1 MKKKSVYVII
11 CEMFLIIMRW
21 KMKQKIKLFSIVLII
36 LTCIFCISSC
46 QSTDKSDAYL
56 NHNQFK
62 QATFE
67 YNEETNKT
75 KVIFNATLINNTIYN
90 FNSFSISL
98 NLYSDSNI
106 TSTETYN
113 YDKGVKNGDSYT
125 GYFNFYAN
133 GKIDSIEYVSWTA
146 NYSSFWETYNVWLIV
161 SIILVSI
168 AFVIYL
174 ILMIIEDLE
183 LSDTF
188 DDITEFFEEH
198 IWVAIC
204 LLILLGGTIWGII
217 SSHWVP
223 VLIGVGAI
231 IAFILLS
238 LIAHLIKFIIDECS
252 WGGFG
257 YRAKQRDLETYDEN
271 VCDYIEDPEKLS
283 LFTVQQLKEYCREN
297 NVSGYSKL
305 NKSDLIDLITS
316 HDTKQDNS
324 QNHSQKN
331 ATKKKTNSLDE
342 LDKLIG
348 LESVKTQLKRIRAI
362 LLKNKNSNEKLNLHM
377 CFYGNPGTGKTVV
390 ARLMANIFYEAG
402 VLPTNKLIETDR
414 SGLCGQYV
422 GQTAPLTHKKVK
434 EAMGGVLFIDE
445 AYTLCADSSGEDY
458 GKEAIAALLK
468 DMEDYKG
475 KFCVILAGYKEEME
489 KMIALNPGFDSRI
502 NRKIDF
508 PDYSIDEQLQIFDI
522 MLKKK
527 NYEITDDG
535 KNKLLEV
542 LELQSKS
549 KHFAN
554 ARTVRNILESLIEI
568 QAVRTMEDENP
579 ENNSERII
587 RLEDVEQYYKEL

>member
-1 MKKKSVYVII
+1 MKY
-11 CEMFLIIMRW
+11 
-21 KMKQKIKLFSIVLII
+21 KIKLFSIVLII
-36 LTCIFCISSC
+36 LVCMFCISGC
-46 QSTDKSDAYL
+46 QSTNKSDSFFNYSV
-56 NHNQFK
+56 FE

-67 YNEETNKT
+67 YDEATNKT
-75 KVIFNATLINNTIYN
+75 KVVFNAMLTNSTIYS
-90 FNSFSISL
+90 FNSFSVRF

-106 TSTETYN
+106 VSTETYN
-113 YDKGVKNGDSYT
+113 YDRGVKNGDSYT
-125 GYFNFYAN
+125 GYFTFYAN

-146 NYSSFWETYNVWLIV
+146 NYSSFWKTYNIWFIV
-161 SIILVSI
+161 SIIIVSI

-174 ILMIIEDLE
+174 IFMIIEDLD

-188 DDITEFFEEH
+188 DAVVEFFEEH
-198 IWVAIC
+198 SWIAIF
-204 LLILLGGTIWGII
+204 LLIPLGSGAWGII

-223 VLIGVGAI
+223 VLIVVGAVV
-231 IAFILLS
+231 AFVLLV
-238 LIAHLIKFIIDECS
+238 LIAHLIKFIIGECS
-252 WGGFG
+252 YGGFG
-257 YRAKQRDLETYDEN
+257 EGISQGEEYDEEEFFDNQIEN
-271 VCDYIEDPEKLS
+271 VCNYIDDPEKLS
-283 LFTVQQLKEYCREN
+283 LFTVQQLREYCAYN
-297 NVSGYSKL
+297 NLTGYSKL
-305 NKSDLIDLITS
+305 NKSALIDLITS
-316 HDTKQDNS
+316 NNYKPMDTKKRNQS
-324 QNHSQKN
+324 KV
-331 ATKKKTNSLDE
+331 TTKKTNSLEE

-348 LESVKTQLKRIRAI
+348 LESVKNQLKRIRAI
-362 LLKNKNSNEKLNLHM
+362 LLKNKDSNEKLNLHM

-508 PDYSIDEQLQIFDI
+508 PDYSIDEQLQIFNI
-522 MLKKK
+522 MLAEK
-527 NYEITDDG
+527 NYEITDDA

-542 LELQSKS
+542 FELQSKS
-549 KHFAN
+549 QHFAN
-554 ARTVRNILESLIEI
+554 ARTVRNILEGLLEI
-568 QAVRTMEDENP
+568 QAVRTMEDENS
-579 ENNSERII
+579 ENDSERII
-587 RLEDVEQYYKEL
+587 RLEDIEQYYNELQA

>member
-1 MKKKSVYVII
+1 MKN
-11 CEMFLIIMRW
+11 
-21 KMKQKIKLFSIVLII
+21 KIKFFYVLFVLLIS
-36 LTCIFCISSC
+36 LFCFTGC
-46 QSTDKSDAYL
+46 QNTDKSDSFF
-56 NHNQFK
+56 NCSQFE

-67 YNEETNKT
+67 YDEEINKT
-75 KVIFNATLINNTIYN
+75 KVIFNATLTNNTIYN

-106 TSTETYN
+106 VSTETYN
-113 YDKGVKNGDSYT
+113 YDRGVKNGDSYT
-125 GYFNFYAN
+125 GFFNFYAN

-146 NYSSFWETYNVWLIV
+146 NYSSFWETYNVWFIV
-161 SIILVSI
+161 SIILVSV

-174 ILMIIEDLE
+174 IFMIIEDLD

-188 DDITEFFEEH
+188 DAFVDFFEEH
-198 IWVAIC
+198 GWIAII
-204 LLILLGGTIWGII
+204 LLIPLGSAIWGIV

-223 VLIGVGAI
+223 VLIVLGALLS
-231 IAFILLS
+231 FILLG
-238 LIAHLIKFIIDECS
+238 LIAHLIKFIIEECS
-252 WGGFG
+252 YGGFDDRTSRG
-257 YRAKQRDLETYDEN
+257 YSNEYDENEEVFDNQIEN
-271 VCDYIEDPEKLS
+271 VCDYINEPKKLC
-283 LFTVQQLKEYCREN
+283 LFTVQQLREYCKKN
-297 NVSGYSKL
+297 NLSGYSKL
-305 NKSDLIDLITS
+305 NKSGLIDLITS
-316 HDTKQDNS
+316 YDTKQENLQKTS
-324 QNHSQKN
+324 QISV
-331 ATKKKTNSLDE
+331 AKKKTNALDE

-362 LLKNKNSNEKLNLHM
+362 LLKNKDSNEKLNLHM

-445 AYTLCADSSGEDY
+445 AYTLCAESSGEDY

-468 DMEDYKG
+468 DMEDYNG

-489 KMIALNPGFDSRI
+489 NMIALNPGFDSRI

-508 PDYSIDEQLQIFDI
+508 PNYSVDEQVQIFDI
-522 MLKKK
+522 MLAKK
-527 NYEITDDG
+527 NYVITDDA
-535 KNKLLEV
+535 KNKLLDVFER
-542 LELQSKS
+542 LSKG

-554 ARTVRNILESLIEI
+554 ARTVRNVLEGLIEI
-568 QAVRTMEDENP
+568 QAVRTMEDDDLEND
-579 ENNSERII
+579 NERII
-587 RLEDVEQYYKEL
+587 RKEDVEQYCNEL

>member
-1 MKKKSVYVII
+1 MKN
-11 CEMFLIIMRW
+11 
-21 KMKQKIKLFSIVLII
+21 KIKLFSVVLFV
-36 LTCIFCISSC
+36 LVCMLCMSGC
-46 QSTDKSDAYL
+46 QSTDKSDSFFNYS
-56 NHNQFK
+56 QFE

-75 KVIFNATLINNTIYN
+75 KVVFNATLTNNTIYN
-90 FNSFSISL
+90 FNSFSVKL

-106 TSTETYN
+106 VNIETHN
-113 YDKGVKNGDSYT
+113 YDRGVKNGDSYT

-133 GKIDSIEYVSWTA
+133 GQIDSIEYVSWTA
-146 NYSSFWETYNVWLIV
+146 NYSSFWDTYKIWFIV

-168 AFVIYL
+168 AFVVYL
-174 ILMIIEDLE
+174 VFMIIEDLE
-183 LSDTF
+183 LSDTV
-188 DDITEFFEEH
+188 DAIVDFFEEH
-198 IWVAIC
+198 GWITIFM
-204 LLILLGGTIWGII
+204 LIPLGGTIWGII

-223 VLIGVGAI
+223 ILIVVGAI
-231 IAFILLS
+231 ISFVLLG
-238 LIAHLIKFIIDECS
+238 LIAHLIKYIIEECS
-252 WGGFG
+252 YGGFG
-257 YRAKQRDLETYDEN
+257 VRVNQEYLEEDEEEFFDN
-271 VCDYIEDPEKLS
+271 QTENICDYINQPEQLS
-283 LFTVQQLKEYCREN
+283 FFTIKQLREYCKEN
-297 NVSGYSKL
+297 NLNGYSKL
-305 NKSDLIDLITS
+305 NKSELIDLITS
-316 HDTKQDNS
+316 TDCSQNDTKKYNQSKVVN
-324 QNHSQKN
+324 
-331 ATKKKTNSLDE
+331 KKTNSLEE

-348 LESVKTQLKRIRAI
+348 LESVKIQLKRIRAI
-362 LLKNKNSNEKLNLHM
+362 LLKNKDSNEKLNLHM

-445 AYTLCADSSGEDY
+445 AYTLCADSNGEDY

-475 KFCVILAGYKEEME
+475 KFCVILAGYKDEME

-508 PDYSIDEQLQIFDI
+508 PDYSIDEQLQIFNI
-522 MLKKK
+522 MLAKK
-527 NYEITDDG
+527 NYEITDDA

-542 LELQSKS
+542 FEMQSTS

-554 ARTVRNILESLIEI
+554 ARTVRNILDGLVEI
-568 QAVRTMEDENP
+568 QAVRTMEDDNP
-579 ENNSERII
+579 ENDSERII
-587 RLEDVEQYYKEL
+587 RLEDVEQYYNELNI

>member
-1 MKKKSVYVII
+1 MKNKIKLLSI
-11 CEMFLIIMRW
+11 FLII
-21 KMKQKIKLFSIVLII
+21 LV
-36 LTCIFCISSC
+36 CVFCISGC
-46 QSTDKSDAYL
+46 QSTDKSDSFF
-56 NHNQFK
+56 NHSQFE

-75 KVIFNATLINNTIYN
+75 KIIFNATLTNNTIYN
-90 FNSFSISL
+90 FDSFSISL
-98 NLYSDSNI
+98 NLYLDSHI
-106 TSTETYN
+106 VSTETFN

-146 NYSSFWETYNVWLIV
+146 NYSSFWETYNIWFIV

-174 ILMIIEDLE
+174 IFMIIEDLE

-188 DDITEFFEEH
+188 DEIVEFFEDH
-198 IWVAIC
+198 GWFAIF
-204 LLILLGGTIWGII
+204 LLIPFGGAIWGII

-223 VLIGVGAI
+223 VLIVVGALV
-231 IAFILLS
+231 AFVLLG
-238 LIAHLIKFIIDECS
+238 LIAHLIKYIIEECS
-252 WGGFG
+252 YCDFG
-257 YRAKQRDLETYDEN
+257 SRTSRGDLDGYDGNEEFFDN
-271 VCDYIEDPEKLS
+271 QIEAVCDYIKDPEKLS
-283 LFTVQQLKEYCREN
+283 LFTVQQLKEYCQEN
-297 NVSGYSKL
+297 NLSGYSKL
-305 NKSDLIDLITS
+305 NKSGLIDLIIS
-316 HDTKQDNS
+316 YDTKQENS
-324 QNHSQKN
+324 QKTSQKI
-331 ATKKKTNSLDE
+331 ATKKNTNSLDE

-362 LLKNKNSNEKLNLHM
+362 LLKNKDSNEKLNLHM

-489 KMIALNPGFDSRI
+489 KMISLNPGFDSRI

-508 PDYSIDEQLQIFDI
+508 PNYSIDEQLQIFNI
-522 MLKKK
+522 MLAKK
-527 NYEITDDG
+527 NYEITDDAR
-535 KNKLLEV
+535 NKLLDIFER
-542 LELQSKS
+542 LSKG

-554 ARTVRNILESLIEI
+554 ARTVRNVLEGLIEI
-568 QAVRTMEDENP
+568 QAVRTMEDNNLEND
-579 ENNSERII
+579 NERII
-587 RLEDVEQYYKEL
+587 RIEDVEQYYNEL

>member
-1 MKKKSVYVII
+1 MKN
-11 CEMFLIIMRW
+11 
-21 KMKQKIKLFSIVLII
+21 KIKLFSIFII
-36 LTCIFCISSC
+36 LIVSMFCITGC
-46 QSTDKSDAYL
+46 QSTDKNDSFFYS
-56 NHNQFK
+56 QFE

-67 YNEETNKT
+67 YNAETNKT
-75 KVIFNATLINNTIYN
+75 KVSFNATLTNSTIYN

-106 TSTETYN
+106 VNTETYN

-133 GKIDSIEYVSWTA
+133 GRIDSIEYVSWTA
-146 NYSSFWETYNVWLIV
+146 NYSSFWETYKIWFIV
-161 SIILVSI
+161 SMILVSI

-174 ILMIIEDLE
+174 IFMIIEDLD

-188 DDITEFFEEH
+188 DAIVEFFEEH
-198 IWVAIC
+198 GWIAII
-204 LLILLGGTIWGII
+204 LLIPFGAAIWGII

-223 VLIGVGAI
+223 VLIVVGALVT
-231 IAFILLS
+231 FVLLG
-238 LIAHLIKFIIDECS
+238 LIAHLIKFIIEECS

-257 YRAKQRDLETYDEN
+257 SRTSQEDLDGYNDNEEFFDNQIEN
-271 VCDYIEDPEKLS
+271 VCDYINEPEKLS
-283 LFTVQQLKEYCREN
+283 LFTVQQLREYCQEN
-297 NVSGYSKL
+297 NLRGYSKL
-305 NKSDLIDLITS
+305 NKFDLIKLITS
-316 HDTKQDNS
+316 YDTEEENP
-324 QNHSQKN
+324 QKTTQKF
-331 ATKKKTNSLDE
+331 ATKKNTNSLDE

-348 LESVKTQLKRIRAI
+348 LESVKTQLKRIKAI
-362 LLKNKNSNEKLNLHM
+362 LLKNKDSNEKLNLHM

-414 SGLCGQYV
+414 SGLCGQYI
-422 GQTAPLTHKKVK
+422 GQTGPLTHKKVK

-475 KFCVILAGYKEEME
+475 KFCVILAGYKDEME

-508 PDYSIDEQLQIFDI
+508 PDYSIDEQLQIFNI
-522 MLKKK
+522 MLAKKH
-527 NYEITDDG
+527 YVITDDA

-542 LELQSKS
+542 FEMQSNS

-554 ARTVRNILESLIEI
+554 ARTVRNVLEGLIEI
-568 QAVRTMEDENP
+568 QAVRTMEDNNLEND
-579 ENNSERII
+579 NERII
-587 RLEDVEQYYKEL
+587 RIEDVEQYYNEL

>member
-1 MKKKSVYVII
+1 
-11 CEMFLIIMRW
+11 MRQ

-36 LTCIFCISSC
+36 LTCIFCISGC
-46 QSTDKSDAYL
+46 QSTDKSDSFFNYS
-56 NHNQFK
+56 QFE

-75 KVIFNATLINNTIYN
+75 KVIFNATLTNETIYN
-90 FNSFSISL
+90 FDSFSVKIK
-98 NLYSDSNI
+98 LYDNSTLI
-106 TSTETYN
+106 GTETYN
-113 YDKGVKNGDSYT
+113 YDLGVKNGDSYT

-133 GKIDSIEYVSWTA
+133 GKIDSIEYVSWSA
-146 NYSSFWETYNVWLIV
+146 NYSSFWETYKIWFIV
-161 SIILVSI
+161 SIIIVSI
-168 AFVIYL
+168 SFVIYL
-174 ILMIIEDLE
+174 IFMIIEDLE
-183 LSDTF
+183 LSDTV
-188 DDITEFFEEH
+188 DAIVEFFEENG
-198 IWVAIC
+198 WVAIL
-204 LLILLGGTIWGII
+204 LLIPFGSAIWGII
-217 SSHWVP
+217 SSYWIP
-223 VLIGVGAI
+223 VLIVVGAI
-231 IAFILLS
+231 VAFILLS
-238 LIAHLIKFIIDECS
+238 LIAHLIKYIIEESSC
-252 WGGFG
+252 GGFSSETRQV
-257 YRAKQRDLETYDEN
+257 YLEECEDEEFFDNQIEN
-271 VCDYIEDPEKLS
+271 VCDYVKDPEKLS
-283 LFTVQQLKEYCREN
+283 LFTVPQLKEYCQEN
-297 NVSGYSKL
+297 NISGYSKL
-305 NKSDLIDLITS
+305 NKSDLIDLIMS
-316 HDTKQDNS
+316 YDTKQENS
-324 QNHSQKN
+324 QKTSQKN

-362 LLKNKNSNEKLNLHM
+362 LLKNKDSNEKLNLHM

-475 KFCVILAGYKEEME
+475 KFCVILAGYKQEME

-522 MLKKK
+522 MLEKK

-549 KHFAN
+549 EHFAN